1 MPRPAKAT
9 GSRGRLRF
17 SIGVGGPLDPML
29 KEAYQAEKLGYD
41 LVWVPDHLTDI
52 PPATAIYDAWTM
64 LAYIGAKTNRVMLG
78 SGVTDTQRMHPAKT
92 ANTVATL
99 DNLTG
104 GRAVLGIGAGEVMN
118 TRPFGMEWESTDVRV
133 RRVREYIQVVKKL
146 WSSSFERQVGFDGT
160 LYNFNE
166 AHLSLPPLQKP
177 GPPVYVGAF
186 ASRPMLEIAGELAE
200 GWYPGSFFS
209 PAAFREKVEIVL
221 GAARGAGRKPG
232 VVDLV
237 ANVPVVFASD
247 RKTMDA
253 LRSYYRRA
261 LVINRYMLR
270 LLGAEE
276 AYEMVSKTLQYQL
289 IAPTP
294 AFAKVLEKVY
304 RSLPVSDEV
313 LDRGISE
320 MMAVGT
326 PSECTESVARFVKA
340 GATHVLVQNVLGAAG
355 TVERFARDVIP
366 TLRD

>member
-1 MPRPAKAT
+1 M
-9 GSRGRLRF
+9 F
-17 SIGVGGPLDPML
+17 SVGVGGPLDSTL
-29 KEAYQAEKLGYD
+29 NDAFQAEKLGYD

-118 TRPFGMEWESTDVRV
+118 TRPFGMEWESTEVRV
-133 RRVREYIQVVKKL
+133 RRVREYIQVVKRL

-160 LYNFNE
+160 LYSFKE

-209 PAAFREKVEIVL
+209 PGAFSEKASVVL
-221 GAARGAGRKPG
+221 GAARDARRKPG
-232 VVDLV
+232 AIDLV

-253 LRSYYRRA
+253 LKKFYRRA

-270 LLGAEE
+270 LLGEEE
-276 AYEMVSKTLQYQL
+276 AYEVVSKTLQYQT

-294 AFAKVLEKVY
+294 AYAKILEKTY

-313 LDRGISE
+313 LERGIAE

-340 GATHVLVQNVLGAAG
+340 GATHVLVQNVLGRTG
-355 TVERFARDVIP
+355 TMERFARDVIP
-366 TLRD
+366 ALRD

>member
-1 MPRPAKAT
+1 MPRLSNAA
-9 GSRGRLRF
+9 GSSRRLRF

-64 LAYIGAKTNRVMLG
+64 LAYIGAKTTRVMLG

-118 TRPFGMEWESTDVRV
+118 TRPFGMEWEPTEVRV
-133 RRVREYIQVVKKL
+133 RRVREYIQVVKRL
-146 WSSSFERQVGFDGT
+146 WSSSFERPVGFEGT
-160 LYNFNE
+160 LYNFKE

-186 ASRPMLEIAGELAE
+186 ASKPMLEIAGELAE

-209 PAAFREKVEIVL
+209 PGAFREKADVVL
-221 GAARGAGRKPG
+221 GAARAAGRKPG
-232 VVDLV
+232 GIDLV

-253 LRSYYRRA
+253 LKSYYRRA

-276 AYEMVSKTLQYQL
+276 AYEMVSKTLQYQM

-294 AFAKVLEKVY
+294 AFAKVLEKTY

-313 LDRGISE
+313 LERGIAE

-326 PSECTESVARFVKA
+326 PSECIESVARFVKA
-340 GATHVLVQNVLGAAG
+340 GATHVLLQNVLGGPG
-355 TVERFARDVIP
+355 TLERFAKDVIP
-366 TLRD
+366 VLRG

>member
-118 TRPFGMEWESTDVRV
+118 TRPFGMEWEPTEVRV
-133 RRVREYIQVVKKL
+133 LRVREYIQVVKRL

-160 LYNFNE
+160 LYKFKE
-166 AHLSLPPLQKP
+166 AHLSLSPLQKP
-177 GPPVYVGAF
+177 GPPIYVGAF
-186 ASRPMLEIAGELAE
+186 ASRPMLEIAGELAD

-209 PAAFREKVEIVL
+209 PAAFKDKANAVL
-221 GAARGAGRKPG
+221 GAARSAGRKTG
-232 VVDLV
+232 GIDLI

-247 RKTMDA
+247 RRTMDA
-253 LRSYYRRA
+253 LKSYYRRA

-276 AYEMVSKTLQYQL
+276 AYEVVSKTLQYQT
-289 IAPTP
+289 IAPTH
-294 AFAKVLEKVY
+294 AFAKILETAY

-313 LDRGISE
+313 LERGIAE

-326 PSECTESVARFVKA
+326 PSECTESVARFLKA
-340 GATHVLVQNVLGAAG
+340 GATHVLIQNVLGRAG
-355 TVERFARDVIP
+355 TIERFAKDVIP